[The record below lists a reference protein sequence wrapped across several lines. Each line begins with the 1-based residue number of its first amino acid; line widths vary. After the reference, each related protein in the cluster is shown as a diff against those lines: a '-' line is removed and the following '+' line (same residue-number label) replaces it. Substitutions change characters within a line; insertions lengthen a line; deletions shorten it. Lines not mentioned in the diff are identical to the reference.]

1 MCNLSKGVAEKATAK
16 GLQQGLQQGL
26 EQARTEALS
35 NLMSEMNLTLDQ
47 AMKVLKI
54 PADEQAKYE
63 AILKKQ
69 TLRLVFSKQGRDA
82 YLLIQQAASLPH
94 TPLFQYPSLFN
105 AVQKFL
111 HIRLHGLLIGIVLIQ
126 NSLHYIFKCRLLL

>member
-82 YLLIQQAASLPH
+82 YLLIQQAASLLCISFLNISANHHISPNLSNKSDGSIH
-94 TPLFQYPSLFN
+94 AMLLPLKSSI
-105 AVQKFL
+105 FL
-111 HIRLHGLLIGIVLIQ
+111 VTIY
-126 NSLHYIFKCRLLL
+126 SA

>member
-16 GLQQGLQQGL
+16 GLQQGL
-26 EQARTEALS
+26 EQARAEALS
-35 NLMSEMNLTLDQ
+35 NLMSEMNLTLAQ

-54 PADEQAKYE
+54 PSDEQAKYE

-82 YLLIQQAASLPH
+82 YLLIQQAASLLCISFLNISANHHISPNLSNKSDGSIH
-94 TPLFQYPSLFN
+94 AMLLPLKSSI
-105 AVQKFL
+105 FL
-111 HIRLHGLLIGIVLIQ
+111 VTIY
-126 NSLHYIFKCRLLL
+126 SA